1 MAALAPPID
10 AIRSLLAVGWIALT
24 ALAIGARLLGS
35 GRLQAP
41 PVLERVLQ
49 CALGLGL
56 LAYGV
61 FALGLA
67 GLLYGVVLAGG
78 LLALT
83 WLLRREIRDQFAW
96 VCAQSAALFCRYRRN
111 AWLWVP
117 LLLALAALAFPL
129 IYALAPEVAFDSVCF
144 YSEYARENLKAHRIL
159 FFPNLRAT
167 HQPFTPVQLFE
178 LGMEL
183 GGAAGAKL
191 IHFLFFVLLAL
202 WVYGLGRLGGR
213 KSAYIGLLLFIS
225 IPVLQWEAA
234 AAMIDLPHALFALCA
249 LTLVLLRPLN
259 THTLVAS
266 GLFFGLA
273 LASKHQASF
282 FGPFLLVLLAVR
294 VRDFGWRRG
303 GGKILLF
310 FLTALVVVAP
320 WYLKSYLQTG
330 NPVFPL
336 AQRVFQSPYL
346 NRQIVEIEDAERA
359 RFGLGK
365 GAVAAALLPVR
376 FVTQP
381 TAFRGSP
388 GALAALALPLLWL
401 VLLRRRTVDFGI
413 VLVLVAVAYGY
424 TALWFVTVQE
434 IRFLV
439 PVMPIYAVLL
449 GLLLRP
455 GASRPASLTVLA
467 GLTLYAVCYL
477 PPVYTKLQPAFELRL
492 NADSLALQTVLGR
505 VDKDT
510 YIARDFPSIY
520 VYRYINEH
528 LPADAYVMSGDGAAY
543 YCDRPFLY
551 TFSKDGTYIFEHSD
565 AESIARRSVEKGV
578 THAVFDLRYTD
589 GNDPAKRMLDELR
602 EKFMDRVYAAN
613 DVELFKFRGQ
623 GLRNQSAI
631 NPQSAIRNPQFPDP

>member
-1 MAALAPPID
+1 MAPIE
-10 AIRSLLAVGWIALT
+10 AIRALLAVGWIGLT
-24 ALAIGARLLGS
+24 ALAIGTRLLG
-35 GRLQAP
+35 GARLQLS

-67 GLLYGVVLAGG
+67 GLLYGAVLAGG

-83 WLLRREIRDQFAW
+83 WLLRREIREQLGWAR
-96 VCAQSAALFCRYRRN
+96 SHLAAAFGRHSRN
-111 AWLWVP
+111 PWLWVP
-117 LLLALAALAFPL
+117 LLLALAALSFPL

-167 HQPFTPVQLFE
+167 HQPLTPVQLFE
-178 LGMEL
+178 LGMAL

-213 KSAYIGLLLFIS
+213 KSACIGSVLFIS
-225 IPVLQWEAA
+225 IPVMQWEAA
-234 AAMIDLPHALFALCA
+234 TAMIDLPHTLFALCA
-249 LTLVLLRPLN
+249 LTLLLLRPLN
-259 THTLVAS
+259 THTLLAG

-282 FGPFLLVLLAVR
+282 YGPFLLVLLAVR
-294 VRDFGWRRG
+294 ARDFGWRRG
-303 GGKILLF
+303 GGRILLF

-336 AQRVFQSPYL
+336 AQSVFQSPYL

-365 GAVAAALLPVR
+365 DAVGALLLPVR

-401 VLLRRRTVDFGI
+401 VLVRRRTEDFGV
-413 VLVLVAVAYGY
+413 VLALVAVAYGY
-424 TALWFVTVQE
+424 TAVWFVTVQE

-439 PVMPIYAVLL
+439 PVMPIYVVLL

-455 GASRPASLTVLA
+455 GAGRAASSIGLA
-467 GLTLYAVCYL
+467 GLTLYAVAYL
-477 PPVYTKLQPAFELRL
+477 PPVYGRLQPEFELRL
-492 NADSLALQTVLGR
+492 NADSLALQTVLGQ

-528 LPADAYVMSGDGAAY
+528 LPADVYVMSGDGAAY

-551 TFSKDGTYIFEHSD
+551 TFSKDGTYIFEHTD

-578 THAVFDLRYTD
+578 THAVVDLRYTH
-589 GNDPAKRMLDELR
+589 GNDQAKRMLDELR

-613 DVELFKFRGQ
+613 HVELYKFRGQ
-623 GLRNQSAI
+623 GSGARGQ
-631 NPQSAIRNPQFPDP
+631 